1 MNSQGL
7 MQHVRSSVQDAGSWL
22 EIDAAAFES
31 NVRNL
36 LSMIDDRALLCA
48 VVKSHAY
55 GHGADLLLPSLVRL
69 GVPFIGVGS
78 NEEAAIARRCG
89 FEGRIMRVRAAAPQE
104 IRAGLR
110 HDIEE
115 LVADPQS
122 AWEIHKIATVAG
134 KAVRIHLDINS
145 SGISRHSLD
154 VSSTLG
160 RASAVGIVSHPGLIL
175 AGIMTHFPK
184 DDTGHI
190 ETALLRF
197 RNQALTLLQLTG
209 TRREDVL
216 LHCANS
222 YAALHVRGSWLD
234 MVRAG
239 AVLYGDSEPT
249 TGHFQRCLAFKAR
262 IASINSYAAGTKV
275 GYGLTH
281 TLDRDSRLASV
292 TAGYGDG
299 YRRALA
305 SQGSVLVRGRRA
317 AIVDIVSM
325 NSMVVDVTDVAGVSP
340 GDEVVLFGRQGRA
353 EIAPAELEA
362 ANSAILADLYTVW
375 AQGNRVLVNN
385 EDM

>member
-1 MNSQGL
+1 MKSPGL
-7 MQHVRSSVQDAGSWL
+7 MQQLCTSVQDAGSWL
-22 EIDAAAFES
+22 EIDAAAFET
-31 NVRNL
+31 NVRTL

-69 GVPFIGVGS
+69 GVPFVGVGS

-89 FEGRIMRVRAAAPQE
+89 FEGRILRVRAAAPQE
-104 IRAGLR
+104 IKAGLT

-122 AWEIHKIATVAG
+122 AWEIHKIAAEAG
-134 KAVRIHLDINS
+134 KLVRIHLDINS

-154 VSSTLG
+154 VSTALG
-160 RASAVGIVSHPGLIL
+160 RASAVAIVSHPGLQL

-184 DDTGHI
+184 DDDGHI
-190 ETALLRF
+190 ETALLSF
-197 RNQALTLLQLTG
+197 QHQALTLLQLTG
-209 TRREDVL
+209 TSREEVL

-239 AVLYGDSEPT
+239 AVLYGDSAPT
-249 TGHFQRCLAFKAR
+249 SAQFQRCLAFKAR
-262 IASINSYAAGTKV
+262 IASVNSYAAGTQV

-305 SQGSVLVRGRRA
+305 SHGGVLVRGHRA
-317 AIVDIVSM
+317 AIVDVVSM
-325 NSMVVDVTDVAGVSP
+325 NSMVVDVTDVAEVCP
-340 GDEVVLFGRQGRA
+340 GDEVVLFGRQGRV
-353 EIAPAELEA
+353 EITPAELEA
-362 ANSAILADLYTVW
+362 TNSAILADLYTVW
-375 AQGNRVLVNN
+375 AQGNRVLVND

>member
-1 MNSQGL
+1 M
-7 MQHVRSSVQDAGSWL
+7 RSSGHDAGSWL

-36 LSMIDDRALLCA
+36 LTMIDDTALLCA
-48 VVKSHAY
+48 VVKSNAY
-55 GHGADLLLPSLVRL
+55 GHGAELLLPSLVRL
-69 GVPFIGVGS
+69 GVPFVGVGS
-78 NEEAAIARRCG
+78 NDEAAVARRCG
-89 FEGRIMRVRAAAPQE
+89 FAGRLLRVRAAAPQE

-122 AWEIHKIATVAG
+122 AWEMNKIAAEAG
-134 KAVRIHLDINS
+134 KMVRIHLDINS

-160 RASAVGIVSHPGLIL
+160 RASAVAIVSHPGLQL

-184 DDTGHI
+184 DDNGHV
-190 ETALLRF
+190 ETALQHF
-197 RNQALTLLQLTG
+197 QSQALSLLHLTG
-209 TRREDVL
+209 IPREDVL

-222 YAALHVRGSWLD
+222 YAALNVRGSWLD

-239 AVLYGDSEPT
+239 AVLYGDSDPQAGRFE
-249 TGHFQRCLAFKAR
+249 RCLAFKAR

-281 TLDRDSRLASV
+281 TLNRDSRLASV

-305 SQGSVLVRGRRA
+305 SQGGVLVRGRRA
-317 AIVDIVSM
+317 AIVDVGSM
-325 NSMVVDVTDVAGVSP
+325 NSMVIDVTDIANVSP
-340 GDEVVLFGRQGRA
+340 GDEVVLFGRQGSA

-362 ANSAILADLYTVW
+362 ANAAILADLYTVW
-375 AQGNRVLVNN
+375 AQGNRVLVND

>member
-1 MNSQGL
+1 M
-7 MQHVRSSVQDAGSWL
+7 RSSAQEAGSWL

-36 LSMIDDRALLCA
+36 LSMIDGRSLLCA
-48 VVKSHAY
+48 VVKSQAY

-69 GVPFIGVGS
+69 GVPFVGVGS

-89 FEGRIMRVRAAAPQE
+89 FEGRILRVRAAAPQE
-104 IRAGLR
+104 IKAGLR

-122 AWEIHKIATVAG
+122 AWEMHTIAAEAG
-134 KAVRIHLDINS
+134 KVVRIHLDINS

-154 VSSTLG
+154 VSSALG
-160 RASAVGIVSHPGLIL
+160 RASAVALVSHPGLRL
-175 AGIMTHFPK
+175 AGIMTHFPQ
-184 DDTGHI
+184 DDNSHI
-190 ETALLRF
+190 ETAIVRF
-197 RNQALTLLQLTG
+197 QSQALALLQLTG
-209 TRREDVL
+209 VPREEVL

-222 YAALHVRGSWLD
+222 YAALNVRGSWLD

-239 AVLYGDSEPT
+239 AVLYGDSEPAS
-249 TGHFQRCLAFKAR
+249 GQFRRCLAFKAR
-262 IASINSYAAGTKV
+262 IASVNSYITGTKV

-305 SQGSVLVRGRRA
+305 SQGGVLVRGRRA
-317 AIVDIVSM
+317 AIVDVGSM
-325 NSMVVDVTDVAGVSP
+325 NSMVIDVTDIANVSP
-340 GDEVVLFGRQGRA
+340 GDEVVLFGRQGSA

-385 EDM
+385 GDM

>member
-1 MNSQGL
+1 MNSQDL
-7 MQHVRSSVQDAGSWL
+7 MQHVPSSVQDSGSWL

-31 NVRNL
+31 NVRNI
-36 LSMIDDRALLCA
+36 LSMLDDRALLCA

-69 GVPFIGVGS
+69 GVPFVGVGS

-89 FEGRIMRVRAAAPQE
+89 FEGRILRVRAAAPQE
-104 IRAGLR
+104 VQAGLR

-115 LVADPQS
+115 LIADPQS
-122 AWEIHKIATVAG
+122 AWEIHKIASEAG
-134 KAVRIHLDINS
+134 KVVRIHLDINS

-154 VSSTLG
+154 VSSAPGLT
-160 RASAVGIVSHPGLIL
+160 SAVGIVSHGGLQL

-184 DDTGHI
+184 DDNGHI

-197 RNQALTLLQLTG
+197 QSQALKLLQLTG
-209 TRREDVL
+209 IPREDVL

-239 AVLYGDSEPT
+239 AVLYGDSDPT
-249 TGHFQRCLAFKAR
+249 AGNFRRCLAFKAR

-275 GYGLTH
+275 GYGLTY

-305 SQGSVLVRGRRA
+305 SQGAVLVRGRRA
-317 AIVDIVSM
+317 AIVDVVSM
-325 NSMVVDVTDVAGVSP
+325 NSMVVDVTDLAEVSP
-340 GDEVVLFGRQGRA
+340 GDEVVLFGRQGSA
-353 EIAPAELEA
+353 EIAPAELET

-375 AQGNRVLVNN
+375 AQGNRVLVKG

>member
-1 MNSQGL
+1 MSSQDL
-7 MQHVRSSVQDAGSWL
+7 MQQMRSLAQDAGSWL

-36 LSMIDDRALLCA
+36 LSMIDGRSLLCA
-48 VVKSHAY
+48 VVKSQAY

-69 GVPFIGVGS
+69 GVPFVGVGS

-89 FEGRIMRVRAAAPQE
+89 FEGRILRVRAAAPQE
-104 IRAGLR
+104 IKAGLR

-122 AWEIHKIATVAG
+122 AWEMHAIAAEAG
-134 KAVRIHLDINS
+134 KVVRIHLDINS

-154 VSSTLG
+154 VSSALG
-160 RASAVGIVSHPGLIL
+160 RASAVAIVSHPGLRL
-175 AGIMTHFPK
+175 AGIMTHFPQ
-184 DDTGHI
+184 DDNSHI
-190 ETALLRF
+190 ETALVRF
-197 RNQALTLLQLTG
+197 QRQALALLQLTG
-209 TRREDVL
+209 VPREEVL

-222 YAALHVRGSWLD
+222 YAALNVRGSWLD

-239 AVLYGDSEPT
+239 AVLYGDSEPAS
-249 TGHFQRCLAFKAR
+249 GQFRRCLAFKAR
-262 IASINSYAAGTKV
+262 IASINSYATGTKV

-305 SQGSVLVRGRRA
+305 SQGGVLVRGRRA
-317 AIVDIVSM
+317 AIVDVGSM
-325 NSMVVDVTDVAGVSP
+325 NSMVIDVTDIANVSP
-340 GDEVVLFGRQGRA
+340 GDEVVLFGRQGSA

>member
-1 MNSQGL
+1 M
-7 MQHVRSSVQDAGSWL
+7 RSSAQDAGSWL

-36 LSMIDDRALLCA
+36 LSMIDGRSLLCA
-48 VVKSHAY
+48 VVKSQAY

-69 GVPFIGVGS
+69 GVPYVGVGS

-89 FEGRIMRVRAAAPQE
+89 FEGRILRVRAAAPQE
-104 IRAGLR
+104 IKAGLR

-122 AWEIHKIATVAG
+122 AWEMHKIAAEAG
-134 KAVRIHLDINS
+134 KVVRIHLDINS

-154 VSSTLG
+154 VSSALG
-160 RASAVGIVSHPGLIL
+160 RASAVAIVSHPGLRL
-175 AGIMTHFPK
+175 AGIMTHFPQ
-184 DDTGHI
+184 DDNSHI
-190 ETALLRF
+190 ETALVRF
-197 RNQALTLLQLTG
+197 QSQALALLQLTG
-209 TRREDVL
+209 VPREEVL

-222 YAALHVRGSWLD
+222 YAALNVRGSWLD

-239 AVLYGDSEPT
+239 AVLYGDSEPAS
-249 TGHFQRCLAFKAR
+249 GQFRRCLAFKAR
-262 IASINSYAAGTKV
+262 IASINSYATGTKV

-305 SQGSVLVRGRRA
+305 SQGGVLVRGRRA
-317 AIVDIVSM
+317 AIVDVGSM
-325 NSMVVDVTDVAGVSP
+325 NSMVIDVTDIANVSP
-340 GDEVVLFGRQGRA
+340 GDEVVLFGRQGSA

>member
-1 MNSQGL
+1 M
-7 MQHVRSSVQDAGSWL
+7 RSSAQDAGSWL

-36 LSMIDDRALLCA
+36 LSMIDDRSLLCA
-48 VVKSHAY
+48 VVKSQAY
-55 GHGADLLLPSLVRL
+55 GHGADLLLPSLVRR
-69 GVPFIGVGS
+69 GVPFVGVGS
-78 NEEAAIARRCG
+78 TEVAAIARRCG
-89 FEGRIMRVRAAAPQE
+89 CEGQILRVRAAAAQE
-104 IRAGLR
+104 INAGLH

-122 AWEIHKIATVAG
+122 AREMHTIAAAAG
-134 KAVRIHLDINS
+134 KVVRIHLDINS

-154 VSSTLG
+154 VSSALG
-160 RASAVGIVSHPGLIL
+160 RASAVAIVSHPGLRL
-175 AGIMTHFPK
+175 AGIMTHFPQ
-184 DDTGHI
+184 DDNSHI
-190 ETALLRF
+190 ETALVRF
-197 RNQALTLLQLTG
+197 QRQALALLQLTG
-209 TRREDVL
+209 VPREEVL

-222 YAALHVRGSWLD
+222 YAALNVRGSWLD

-239 AVLYGDSEPT
+239 AVLYGDSEPAS
-249 TGHFQRCLAFKAR
+249 GQFRRCLAFKAR

-275 GYGLTH
+275 GYGLAH
-281 TLDRDSRLASV
+281 TLDRDSRLAPV

-299 YRRALA
+299 YRRAFA
-305 SQGSVLVRGRRA
+305 SQGGVLVHGRHA
-317 AIVDIVSM
+317 AIVDVGSM
-325 NSMVVDVTDVAGVSP
+325 NSMVIDVTDIANVSP

>member
-1 MNSQGL
+1 
-7 MQHVRSSVQDAGSWL
+7 V
-22 EIDAAAFES
+22 I
-31 NVRNL
+31 
-36 LSMIDDRALLCA
+36 
-48 VVKSHAY
+48 KSHAY

-89 FEGRIMRVRAAAPQE
+89 HRGRILRVRAAAPQE
-104 IRAGLR
+104 IAAGMGY
-110 HDIEE
+110 DIEE

-122 AWEIHKIATVAG
+122 ARQMHRIAAGAG
-134 KAVRIHLDINS
+134 KTVRIHLDINS

-154 VSSTLG
+154 VSSALG
-160 RASAVGIVSHPGLIL
+160 QATAAAIVNHPGLQL

-184 DDTGHI
+184 DDNSHV
-190 ETALLRF
+190 EAALLHF
-197 RNQALTLLQLTG
+197 QSQALRLLHLTG
-209 TRREDVL
+209 TPREEVL

-239 AVLYGDSEPT
+239 AALYGDAGPT
-249 TGHFQRCLAFKAR
+249 APQFQRCLTFKAR
-262 IASINSYAAGTKV
+262 IASINCYAAGTKV

-281 TLDRDSRLASV
+281 TLRRESQLASV

-305 SQGSVLVRGRRA
+305 KQGSVLVRGQRA
-317 AIVDIVSM
+317 PIVDVVSM
-325 NSMVVDVTDVAGVSP
+325 NSMVVDVTDLPDVAP
-340 GDEVVLFGRQGRA
+340 GDEVVLFGRQGNA

-375 AQGNRVLVNN
+375 AQGNRIRVND
-385 EDM
+385 EHM

>member
-1 MNSQGL
+1 MNSQEL
-7 MQHVRSSVQDAGSWL
+7 IHPVRSSVQNAGSWL

-36 LSMIDDRALLCA
+36 LSMIDGQALLCA

-69 GVPFIGVGS
+69 GVPFVGVGS

-89 FEGRIMRVRAAAPQE
+89 FEGRILRVRAAAPQE
-104 IRAGLR
+104 VEAGLR

-122 AWEIHKIATVAG
+122 AWEMHRIASKAG
-134 KAVRIHLDINS
+134 KMVRIHLDINS

-154 VSSTLG
+154 VSSAQG
-160 RASAVGIVSHPGLIL
+160 RTSAVEIVSHRGLHL
-175 AGIMTHFPK
+175 AGIMTHFPT
-184 DDTGHI
+184 DENSYI
-190 ETALLRF
+190 ETALLHF
-197 RNQALTLLQLTG
+197 QSQALMLLQLTG
-209 TRREDVL
+209 TPREDVL
-216 LHCANS
+216 LHCASS
-222 YAALHVRGSWLD
+222 YAALHVPGSWLD

-239 AVLYGDSEPT
+239 AVLYGDSEPASGT
-249 TGHFQRCLAFKAR
+249 FQRCLAFKAR

-275 GYGLTH
+275 GYGLTR
-281 TLDRDSRLASV
+281 TLGRDSRLASV

-305 SQGSVLVRGRRA
+305 REGGVLVRGRRA
-317 AIVDIVSM
+317 AIVDVGSM
-325 NSMVVDVTDVAGVSP
+325 NSMVVDVTDMAEASP
-340 GDEVVLFGRQGRA
+340 GDEVVLFGRQGGV

-375 AQGNRVLVNN
+375 AQGNRVLVNG

>member
-1 MNSQGL
+1 MSSQDL
-7 MQHVRSSVQDAGSWL
+7 MQQMRSSAQDAGSWL

-36 LSMIDDRALLCA
+36 LSMIDGRSLLCA
-48 VVKSHAY
+48 VVKSQAY

-69 GVPFIGVGS
+69 GVPYVGVGS

-89 FEGRIMRVRAAAPQE
+89 FEGRILRVRAAAPQE
-104 IRAGLR
+104 IKAGLR

-122 AWEIHKIATVAG
+122 AWEMHKIAAEAG
-134 KAVRIHLDINS
+134 KVVRIHLDINS

-154 VSSTLG
+154 VSSALG
-160 RASAVGIVSHPGLIL
+160 RASAVAIVSHPGLRL
-175 AGIMTHFPK
+175 AGIMTHFPQ
-184 DDTGHI
+184 DDNSHI
-190 ETALLRF
+190 ETALVRF
-197 RNQALTLLQLTG
+197 QSQALALLQLTG
-209 TRREDVL
+209 VPREEVL

-222 YAALHVRGSWLD
+222 YAALNVRGSWLD

-239 AVLYGDSEPT
+239 AVLYGDSEPAS
-249 TGHFQRCLAFKAR
+249 GQFRRCLAFKAR
-262 IASINSYAAGTKV
+262 IASINSYATGTKV

-305 SQGSVLVRGRRA
+305 SQGGVLVRGRRA
-317 AIVDIVSM
+317 AIVDVGSM
-325 NSMVVDVTDVAGVSP
+325 NSMVIDVTDIANVSP
-340 GDEVVLFGRQGRA
+340 GDEVVLFGRQGSA